1 MPVSYM
7 EIDLR
12 AFRHNLR
19 VIRSHLKKCT
29 GACCNQSKCLWTW
42 GGRVPACSFRG
53 RLRRCCG
60 SPSGRRLCC

>member
-19 VIRSHLKKCT
+19 VIRSHLK
-29 GACCNQSKCLWTW
+29 N
-42 GGRVPACSFRG
+42 VPAPAPANSA
-53 RLRRCCG
+53 LAVNKK
-60 SPSGRRLCC
+60 

>member
-19 VIRSHLKKCT
+19 VIRSHLKMY
-29 GACCNQSKCLWTW
+29 
-42 GGRVPACSFRG
+42 
-53 RLRRCCG
+53 
-60 SPSGRRLCC
+60 RRLL